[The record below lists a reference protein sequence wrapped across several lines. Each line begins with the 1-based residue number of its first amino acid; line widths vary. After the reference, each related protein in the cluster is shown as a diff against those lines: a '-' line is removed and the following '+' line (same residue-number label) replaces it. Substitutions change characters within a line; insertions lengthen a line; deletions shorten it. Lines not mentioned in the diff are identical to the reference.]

1 MDNSMNVA
9 AGAAINLKQASKHT
23 RNTSQGIDTEAIPSN
38 TGNYV
43 TPVRAGQNIMN
54 QSRIL
59 SSGNKY
65 DGLSFHESQRIRD
78 VI

>member
-23 RNTSQGIDTEAIPSN
+23 RNTSQGIDTEATPSN
-38 TGNYV
+38 TGNFV
-43 TPVRAGQNIMN
+43 TPARAGQNLMN

-65 DGLSFHESQRIRD
+65 DGLSCKI
-78 VI
+78 

>member
-54 QSRIL
+54 HSRIL

-65 DGLSFHESQRIRD
+65 DGLSCKI
-78 VI
+78 

>member
-65 DGLSFHESQRIRD
+65 DGLSCKI
-78 VI
+78 

>member
-23 RNTSQGIDTEAIPSN
+23 RNTSQGVDTTEGIPQSS
-38 TGNYV
+38 TANYV

-65 DGLSFHESQRIRD
+65 DGLSCKI
-78 VI
+78 

>member
-38 TGNYV
+38 TGNFV
-43 TPVRAGQNIMN
+43 TPVRAGQNLMN

-65 DGLSFHESQRIRD
+65 DGLSCKF
-78 VI
+78 

>member
-1 MDNSMNVA
+1 MDNSMNAA

-23 RNTSQGIDTEAIPSN
+23 RNTSQGIDTEATPSN
-38 TGNYV
+38 TGNFV
-43 TPVRAGQNIMN
+43 TPVRAGQNHLMN

-65 DGLSFHESQRIRD
+65 DGLSCKFRTLNINT
-78 VI
+78 

>member
-1 MDNSMNVA
+1 MENSMNVA

-23 RNTSQGIDTEAIPSN
+23 RNTSQGIDTEATPSN
-38 TGNYV
+38 TGNFV

-65 DGLSFHESQRIRD
+65 DGLSCKF
-78 VI
+78 

>member
-1 MDNSMNVA
+1 MENSMNVA

-23 RNTSQGIDTEAIPSN
+23 RNTSQEIDTEAIPSN

-43 TPVRAGQNIMN
+43 TPVRAGQNLMN

-65 DGLSFHESQRIRD
+65 DGLSCKI
-78 VI
+78 

>member
-23 RNTSQGIDTEAIPSN
+23 RNTSQGIDTEATPSN
-38 TGNYV
+38 TGNFV
-43 TPVRAGQNIMN
+43 TPVRTGQNLMN

-65 DGLSFHESQRIRD
+65 DGLSCKFQTLNINT
-78 VI
+78 